1 MAAVENARSKKAFEK
16 FRQGEVSGTQ
26 RSGVTCIFRE
36 ALGLDVSETKV
47 VVLKPL
53 YYFKNSRRPQ
63 EHLYVDYICRCLP
76 NCKLKQKF
84 KYLLFNSF

>member
-53 YYFKNSRRPQ
+53 YYFKNSLNP
-63 EHLYVDYICRCLP
+63 ENKSHILYT
-76 NCKLKQKF
+76 N
-84 KYLLFNSF
+84 